1 LNKQDWSNLTP
12 LFKKIGSS
20 WLTAFSL
27 VTVFVAGMVL
37 AWSHLDRAADSQATC
52 LVNTVQKLSA
62 VSDLADLQT
71 QLQAISQQPQ
81 IAEIV
86 FVDCTDNRVL
96 AASNVDLVG
105 TRWQESALASR
116 QPAANMQGVAIPGS
130 KSTNNHAGYIGVW
143 LDESTASLFQRSQSA
158 RLWFFVLLPT
168 CAIAGWVLLYFNSRS
183 ENQIASSNRNLTI
196 SHSERESLGQDKLTE
211 LLSREQIQSRI
222 QLAANSN
229 QDDYA
234 ILFLDLRR
242 FKFVNDSLGHELGD
256 VLLQSVAL
264 RLQQFFSSNTQLVT
278 ELRQTHVARL
288 GGDKFV
294 ALLEGTKSNESVL
307 ILAEQLFELL
317 YPPYGVHR
325 HTLHTPACMSV
336 VYGGPRYRS
345 YVELLRDA
353 ETALFEAKRLEK
365 SCIVFDDSMR
375 EKLKRRQMLESEL
388 FQAVERDEIQV
399 HFQPIVDL
407 TTGKIHSF
415 EALCR
420 WQHPQLGMVS
430 PVEFIPIAEENGEIV
445 EIGNRV
451 LELACKY
458 FAERLRS
465 DEKLQKELIN
475 INISRRQLIDPKMVE
490 TVRATIERYG
500 LEPGQIELE
509 ITENAIAEDLDR
521 AAERLAELKE
531 VGVRLALDDFGV
543 GISSFASLHRFP
555 VDTLKIDRSLTKDLL
570 DSPEAVALIQGLVV
584 ISHSLQIDLVVE
596 GIENLAQLE
605 LLQNLGC
612 HQGQGYL
619 FSPPVSSSKLLSI
632 VDSNYAD
639 LVGV

>member
-183 ENQIASSNRNLTI
+183 ENQITSSNRNQTI
-196 SHSERESLGQDKLTE
+196 SDSERESLGQDKLTE

-294 ALLEGTKSNESVL
+294 ALLEGTSSNESVL

>member
-1 LNKQDWSNLTP
+1 
-12 LFKKIGSS
+12 
-20 WLTAFSL
+20 
-27 VTVFVAGMVL
+27 
-37 AWSHLDRAADSQATC
+37 
-52 LVNTVQKLSA
+52 
-62 VSDLADLQT
+62 
-71 QLQAISQQPQ
+71 
-81 IAEIV
+81 
-86 FVDCTDNRVL
+86 
-96 AASNVDLVG
+96 
-105 TRWQESALASR
+105 
-116 QPAANMQGVAIPGS
+116 
-130 KSTNNHAGYIGVW
+130 
-143 LDESTASLFQRSQSA
+143 
-158 RLWFFVLLPT
+158 
-168 CAIAGWVLLYFNSRS
+168 
-183 ENQIASSNRNLTI
+183 
-196 SHSERESLGQDKLTE
+196 
-211 LLSREQIQSRI
+211 
-222 QLAANSN
+222 
-229 QDDYA
+229 
-234 ILFLDLRR
+234 
-242 FKFVNDSLGHELGD
+242 
-256 VLLQSVAL
+256 LQSVAL

-294 ALLEGTKSNESVL
+294 ALLEGTSSNESVL

-619 FSPPVSSSKLLSI
+619 FSPPVSSSKLLTI

-639 LVGV
+639 LVGI

>member
-1 LNKQDWSNLTP
+1 LNKQDWSNLSP

-52 LVNTVQKLSA
+52 LVNTVQQLSA

-86 FVDCTDNRVL
+86 FVDCHDNRVL

-105 TRWQESALASR
+105 TRWQESALARR